1 MYFEQYFICLYLR
14 NFKKITERYSHV
26 KMKLLLKV
34 MAKKVLENS
43 RNNKNSLLEELLNFN
58 F

>member
-1 MYFEQYFICLYLR
+1 
-14 NFKKITERYSHV
+14 
-26 KMKLLLKV
+26 MKLLLKV